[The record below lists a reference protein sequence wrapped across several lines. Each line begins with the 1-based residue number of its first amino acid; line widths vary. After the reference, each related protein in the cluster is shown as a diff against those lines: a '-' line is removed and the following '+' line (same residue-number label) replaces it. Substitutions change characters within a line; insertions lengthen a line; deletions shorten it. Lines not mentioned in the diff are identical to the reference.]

1 MIDAAIFFKSLALGF
16 AVSAPV
22 GPVGIICMDRS
33 LRHGKLT
40 GLSAGMGATV
50 ADTFYGAIAAFGM
63 ASVTDF
69 LLAHE
74 MWFRLL
80 GGIIVLAL
88 AWRTYFMPPPLF
100 QNRQPG
106 EKRPMARIFRETFFI
121 TLSNPMT
128 VLAFMAVYAGLGIHA
143 ESKQDICLVLLGVF
157 LGAGMWWTFLSL
169 STVFMRHRL
178 SATVLGRFSRG
189 AGIAIALFGAAAI
202 VQATLRLQA

>member
-1 MIDAAIFFKSLALGF
+1 MIDTEIFLKSLALGF

-40 GLSAGMGATV
+40 GLSAGLGATV
-50 ADTFYGAIAAFGM
+50 ADTLYGAIAAFGM

-74 MWFRLL
+74 MWFRLF
-80 GGIIVLAL
+80 GGFIVLAL
-88 AWRTYFMPPPLF
+88 SWRTYFMPPPIF

-106 EKRPMARIFRETFFI
+106 EKRPLARIFRETFLI

-128 VLAFMAVYAGLGIHA
+128 VLAFMAVYAGLGIHV
-143 ESKQDICLVLLGVF
+143 ESREDICLVLLGVF
-157 LGAGMWWTFLSL
+157 LGAGLWWTFLSL
-169 STVFMRHRL
+169 STVFMRHKL

-189 AGIAIALFGAAAI
+189 AGISIALFGIAAI
-202 VQATLRLQA
+202 VQAALALRS